1 MVIGNRVLERRAIAA
16 FHCCGSVC
24 CHPTWTERAN
34 WTQVKPLC
42 CREKIDC
49 HMRRAAEL
57 ARQWP
62 LRAFVLDQN
71 AAKDARSGGRRRQF
85 FNFGNAVKRQKT
97 DAGIPRFCNRAFALD
112 RIAEREPFRRDV
124 KAKTEVNLARTC

>member
-24 CHPTWTERAN
+24 CHPTWTERP
-34 WTQVKPLC
+34 T
-42 CREKIDC
+42 
-49 HMRRAAEL
+49 
-57 ARQWP
+57 
-62 LRAFVLDQN
+62 
-71 AAKDARSGGRRRQF
+71 GRRLSRFAAARRSIAICDAQPNLRVSGHSAPLF
-85 FNFGNAVKRQKT
+85 SIRMRLKTRAPGADGANFSSSAMLSNGEKT